1 MMRRLLRALAIL
13 GLGVCGGSGLLSAP
27 LAFAQEPA
35 DRPADTPA
43 LQQLAMAP
51 MAKFDYP
58 AAPPILSTD
67 CRSRK
72 VAGEDYRRPL
82 RTMRRAVRANNS
94 VKVLAIGSSSTVGV
108 GATRPAATY
117 VARLEND
124 LEGVFKGL
132 DFDVVGKGM
141 SGEDAEGQ
149 SARMRQTVEEVKPDL
164 VVWQVG
170 TNDAI
175 RHVDM
180 DAFKNCLRRTLT
192 WLRDNRFD
200 VVLVDPQYSEEL
212 TKDAY
217 YEEVVNSIAEV
228 AKEMRVLLVDRFS
241 AMKELS
247 REHGDRFYLAADNL
261 HLNDTGHRC
270 MAEQIARAIV
280 GGLLLA
286 DAEPLAL
293 SPSIP

>member
-1 MMRRLLRALAIL
+1 MRRLHWAFAA
-13 GLGVCGGSGLLSAP
+13 LGVVVLNGALMLVPSTIA
-27 LAFAQEPA
+27 AQE
-35 DRPADTPA
+35 
-43 LQQLAMAP
+43 LAMAP
-51 MAKFDYP
+51 VPTVFTYP
-58 AAPPILSTD
+58 SSPPMLSTD

-72 VAGEDYRRPL
+72 IAGEDYRRPL
-82 RTMRRAVRANNS
+82 NTLRRAVRANNS

-108 GATRPAATY
+108 GASRPAAAY
-117 VARLEND
+117 IARLENG

-132 DFDVVGKGM
+132 DFNVIGRGM

-149 SARMRQTVEEVKPDL
+149 SARMRHTVEDVKPDL

-175 RHVDM
+175 RHVDL
-180 DAFKNCLRRTLT
+180 DAFKACLHRTLA

-200 VVLVDPQYSEEL
+200 VVLVDPQYGEVL
-212 TKDAY
+212 VKDAY
-217 YEEVVNSIAEV
+217 YEMVVKAVAEV
-228 AKEMRVLLVDRFS
+228 ARERRVILVDRFE

-247 REHGDRFYLAADNL
+247 RERGDRFYLASDDL
-261 HLNDTGHRC
+261 HLNDNGHRC

-286 DAEPLAL
+286 DAEPFAL